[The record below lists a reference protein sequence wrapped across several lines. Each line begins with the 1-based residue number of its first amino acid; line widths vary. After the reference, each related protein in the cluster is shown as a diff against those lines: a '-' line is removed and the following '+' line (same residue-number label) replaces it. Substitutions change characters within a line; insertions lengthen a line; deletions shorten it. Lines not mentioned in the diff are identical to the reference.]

1 MTELGN
7 EGGAGRVR
15 RFRSRF
21 APLPPL
27 QRNEERWFWFFV
39 APFLAGFLLF
49 ALVPLIA
56 SFVLSF
62 MDWNLRGTPKIV
74 GLENYA
80 DLVDLEGKGRIVL
93 KAFTNTA
100 MITIIAVPLQLVIGL
115 GLAVL
120 LNQKVRGMPL
130 YRMAFY
136 LPTVVSGVATA
147 ALWTFILGSQGLLNN
162 ALGLLGIAG
171 PAWFN
176 EPESVRWGII
186 FMVTW
191 AGTGG
196 MTLIFLA
203 GLQQISKELLE
214 AAQCDGASRLR
225 RFFSVSLPLLSPT
238 LFFNLVIG
246 LIGGLSL
253 FTEPYVVSSGDGG
266 PANESMSVA
275 LLIYRLLIRNLDF
288 GFGSAVA
295 WLLTAVVMLLT
306 ILNFKLSRRWVFYD
320 N

>member
-1 MTELGN
+1 MS
-7 EGGAGRVR
+7 
-15 RFRSRF
+15 RFRSLF
-21 APLPPL
+21 APLPLL
-27 QRNEERWFWFFV
+27 QRNEERWFWLFI
-39 APFLAGFLLF
+39 APVLAGFVLF
-49 ALVPLIA
+49 ALLPLIA
-56 SFVLSF
+56 SLALSF
-62 MDWNLRGTPKIV
+62 MDWNLRGTPKLV

-80 DLVDLEGKGRIVL
+80 DLVNLEGKGKLVL
-93 KAFTNTA
+93 KAFSNTA
-100 MITIIAVPLQLVIGL
+100 MITIIAVPLQL
-115 GLAVL
+115 AVGMAFAML
-120 LNQKVRGMPL
+120 LNQKVRGMAL

-147 ALWTFILGSQGLLNN
+147 ALWTWILGTEGLLNK
-162 ALGLLGIAG
+162 GLDLIGVAG

-186 FMVTW
+186 FMLIW

-214 AAQCDGASRLR
+214 AAECDGAGRIR
-225 RFFSVSLPLLSPT
+225 RFFSVTLPLLSPT

-253 FTEPYVVSSGDGG
+253 FTEPFVISGGAGG

-295 WLLTAVVMLLT
+295 WLLTIVVMVLT
-306 ILNFKLSRRWVFYD
+306 VINFRLSKRWVFYD
-320 N
+320 D

>member
-1 MTELGN
+1 MHGAE
-7 EGGAGRVR
+7 EGASRMS
-15 RFRSRF
+15 RFRSLF
-21 APLPPL
+21 APLPLL
-27 QRNEERWFWFFV
+27 QRNEERWFWLFI
-39 APFLAGFLLF
+39 APFLAGFVLF
-49 ALVPLIA
+49 ALLPLIA
-56 SFVLSF
+56 SLGLSF
-62 MDWNLRGTPKIV
+62 MDWNLRGTPKLV

-80 DLVDLEGKGRIVL
+80 DLVNLEGKGKLVL
-93 KAFTNTA
+93 KAFSNTA
-100 MITIIAVPLQLVIGL
+100 MITIIAVPLQLAIGM
-115 GLAVL
+115 AFAML
-120 LNQKVRGMPL
+120 LNQKVRGMAI

-147 ALWTFILGSQGLLNN
+147 ALWTWILGTEGLLNK
-162 ALGLLGIAG
+162 GLDLIGVAG

-186 FMVTW
+186 FMLVW

-214 AAQCDGASRLR
+214 AAECDGAGRLR
-225 RFFSVSLPLLSPT
+225 RFFSVTLPLLSPT

-253 FTEPYVVSSGDGG
+253 FTEPFVISGGAGG

-295 WLLTAVVMLLT
+295 WMLTIVVMLLT
-306 ILNFKLSRRWVFYD
+306 VINFRLSKRWVFYD

>member
-1 MTELGN
+1 MSRL
-7 EGGAGRVR
+7 
-15 RFRSRF
+15 RSLF
-21 APLPPL
+21 APLPLL
-27 QRNEERWFWFFV
+27 QRNEERWFWLFI
-39 APFLAGFLLF
+39 APFLAGFVLF
-49 ALVPLIA
+49 ALLPLIA
-56 SFVLSF
+56 SLALSF
-62 MDWNLRGTPKIV
+62 MDWNLRGTPKLV

-80 DLVDLEGKGRIVL
+80 DLVNLEGKGKLVL
-93 KAFTNTA
+93 KAFSNTA
-100 MITIIAVPLQLVIGL
+100 MITMIAVPLQLAIGM
-115 GLAVL
+115 AFAML
-120 LNQKVRGMPL
+120 LNQKVRGMAI

-147 ALWTFILGSQGLLNN
+147 ALWTWILGTEGLLNK
-162 ALGLLGIAG
+162 GLDLIGVAG

-186 FMVTW
+186 FMLVW

-196 MTLIFLA
+196 MTLIVLA

-214 AAQCDGASRLR
+214 AAECDGAGRIR
-225 RFFSVSLPLLSPT
+225 RFFSVTLPLLSPT

-253 FTEPYVVSSGDGG
+253 FTEPFVISGGAGG

-295 WLLTAVVMLLT
+295 WLLTLVVMLLT
-306 ILNFKLSRRWVFYD
+306 VINFRLSKRWVFYD

>member
-1 MTELGN
+1 MHGAE
-7 EGGAGRVR
+7 EGASRMS
-15 RFRSRF
+15 RFRSLF
-21 APLPPL
+21 APLPLL
-27 QRNEERWFWFFV
+27 QRNEERWFWLFI
-39 APFLAGFLLF
+39 APFLAGFVLF
-49 ALVPLIA
+49 ALLPLIA
-56 SFVLSF
+56 SLALSF
-62 MDWNLRGTPKIV
+62 MDWNLRGTPKLV

-80 DLVDLEGKGRIVL
+80 DLVNLEGKGKLVL
-93 KAFTNTA
+93 KAFSNTA
-100 MITIIAVPLQLVIGL
+100 MITMIAVPLQLAVGMAF
-115 GLAVL
+115 AVL
-120 LNQKVRGMPL
+120 LNQKVRGMAI

-147 ALWTFILGSQGLLNN
+147 ALWTWILGSEGLLNK
-162 ALGLLGIAG
+162 ALDLIGVAG

-186 FMVTW
+186 FMLVW

-214 AAQCDGASRLR
+214 AAECDGAGRIR
-225 RFFSVSLPLLSPT
+225 RFFSVTLPLLSPT

-253 FTEPYVVSSGDGG
+253 FTEPFVISGGAGG

-295 WLLTAVVMLLT
+295 WLLTLVVMLLT
-306 ILNFKLSRRWVFYD
+306 VINFRLSKRWVFYD

>member
-1 MTELGN
+1 MHGAE
-7 EGGAGRVR
+7 EGASRMS
-15 RFRSRF
+15 RFRSLF
-21 APLPPL
+21 APLPLL
-27 QRNEERWFWFFV
+27 QRNEERWFWLFI
-39 APFLAGFLLF
+39 APFLAGFVLF
-49 ALVPLIA
+49 ALLPLIA
-56 SFVLSF
+56 SLALSF
-62 MDWNLRGTPKIV
+62 MDWNLRGTPKLV

-80 DLVDLEGKGRIVL
+80 DLVNLEGKGKLVL
-93 KAFTNTA
+93 KAFSNTA
-100 MITIIAVPLQLVIGL
+100 MITIIAVPLQL
-115 GLAVL
+115 AVGMAFAML
-120 LNQKVRGMPL
+120 LNQKVRGMAI

-147 ALWTFILGSQGLLNN
+147 ALWTWILGTEGLLNK
-162 ALGLLGIAG
+162 GLDLIGVAG

-186 FMVTW
+186 FMLVW

-214 AAQCDGASRLR
+214 AAECDGAGRFR
-225 RFFSVSLPLLSPT
+225 RFFSVTLPLLSPT

-253 FTEPYVVSSGDGG
+253 FTEPFVISGGAGG

-295 WLLTAVVMLLT
+295 WMLTLVVMLLT
-306 ILNFKLSRRWVFYD
+306 VINFRLSKRWVFYD

>member
-1 MTELGN
+1 MHGTE
-7 EGGAGRVR
+7 EGASRMS
-15 RFRSRF
+15 RFRSLF
-21 APLPPL
+21 APLPLL
-27 QRNEERWFWFFV
+27 QRNEERWFWLFI
-39 APFLAGFLLF
+39 APFLAGFVLF
-49 ALVPLIA
+49 ALLPLIA
-56 SFVLSF
+56 SLALSF
-62 MDWNLRGTPKIV
+62 MDWNLRGTPKLV

-80 DLVDLEGKGRIVL
+80 DLVNLEGKGKLVL
-93 KAFTNTA
+93 KAFSNTA
-100 MITIIAVPLQLVIGL
+100 MITMIAVPLQLAVGMAF
-115 GLAVL
+115 AVL
-120 LNQKVRGMPL
+120 LNQKVRGMAI

-147 ALWTFILGSQGLLNN
+147 ALWTWILGSEGLLNK
-162 ALGLLGIAG
+162 ALDLIGVAG

-186 FMVTW
+186 FMLVW

-214 AAQCDGASRLR
+214 AAECDGAGRIR
-225 RFFSVSLPLLSPT
+225 RFFSVTLPLLSPT

-253 FTEPYVVSSGDGG
+253 FTEPFVISGGAGG

-295 WLLTAVVMLLT
+295 WLLTLVVMLLT
-306 ILNFKLSRRWVFYD
+306 VINFRLSKRWVFYD

>member
-1 MTELGN
+1 MHGAE
-7 EGGAGRVR
+7 EGAGRIS
-15 RFRSRF
+15 RFRSLF
-21 APLPPL
+21 APLPLL
-27 QRNEERWFWFFV
+27 QRNEERWFWLFI
-39 APFLAGFLLF
+39 APFLAGFVLF
-49 ALVPLIA
+49 ALLPLIA
-56 SFVLSF
+56 SLALSF
-62 MDWNLRGTPKIV
+62 MDWNLRGTPKLV

-80 DLVDLEGKGRIVL
+80 DLVNLEGKGKLVL
-93 KAFTNTA
+93 KAFSNTA
-100 MITIIAVPLQLVIGL
+100 MITIIAVPLQLAIGM
-115 GLAVL
+115 AFAML
-120 LNQKVRGMPL
+120 LNQKVRGMAI

-147 ALWTFILGSQGLLNN
+147 ALWTWILGTEGLLNK
-162 ALGLLGIAG
+162 GLDLIGVAG

-186 FMVTW
+186 FMLVW

-214 AAQCDGASRLR
+214 AAECDGAGRIR
-225 RFFSVSLPLLSPT
+225 RFFSVTLPLLSPT

-253 FTEPYVVSSGDGG
+253 FTEPFVISGGAGG

-295 WLLTAVVMLLT
+295 WMLTIVVMLLT
-306 ILNFKLSRRWVFYD
+306 IINFRLSKRWVFYD

>member
-1 MTELGN
+1 MQGTE
-7 EGGAGRVR
+7 EGASRMS
-15 RFRSRF
+15 RFRSLF
-21 APLPPL
+21 APLPLL
-27 QRNEERWFWFFV
+27 QRNEERWFWLFI
-39 APFLAGFLLF
+39 APFLAGFVLF
-49 ALVPLIA
+49 ALLPLIA
-56 SFVLSF
+56 SLALSF
-62 MDWNLRGTPKIV
+62 MDWNLRGTPKLV

-80 DLVDLEGKGRIVL
+80 DLVNLEGKGKLVL
-93 KAFTNTA
+93 KAFSNTA
-100 MITIIAVPLQLVIGL
+100 MITMIAVPLQLAVGMAF
-115 GLAVL
+115 AVL
-120 LNQKVRGMPL
+120 LNQKVRGMAI

-147 ALWTFILGSQGLLNN
+147 ALWTWILGSEGLLNK
-162 ALGLLGIAG
+162 ALDLIGVAG

-186 FMVTW
+186 FMLVW

-214 AAQCDGASRLR
+214 AAECDGAGRIR
-225 RFFSVSLPLLSPT
+225 RFFSVTLPLLSPT

-253 FTEPYVVSSGDGG
+253 FTEPFVISGGAGG

-295 WLLTAVVMLLT
+295 WLLTLVVMLLT
-306 ILNFKLSRRWVFYD
+306 IINFRLSKRWVFYD

>member
-1 MTELGN
+1 MS
-7 EGGAGRVR
+7 
-15 RFRSRF
+15 RFRSLF
-21 APLPPL
+21 APLPLL
-27 QRNEERWFWFFV
+27 QRNEERWFWLFI
-39 APFLAGFLLF
+39 APFLAGFVLF
-49 ALVPLIA
+49 ALLPLIA
-56 SFVLSF
+56 SLALSF
-62 MDWNLRGTPKIV
+62 MDWNLRGTPKLV

-80 DLVDLEGKGRIVL
+80 DLVNLEGKGKLVL
-93 KAFTNTA
+93 KAFSNTA
-100 MITIIAVPLQLVIGL
+100 MITMIAVPLQLAVGMAF
-115 GLAVL
+115 AVL
-120 LNQKVRGMPL
+120 LNQKVRGMAI

-147 ALWTFILGSQGLLNN
+147 ALWTWILGSEGLLNK
-162 ALGLLGIAG
+162 ALDLIGVAG

-186 FMVTW
+186 FMLVW

-214 AAQCDGASRLR
+214 AAECDGAGRIR
-225 RFFSVSLPLLSPT
+225 RFFSVTLPLLSPT

-253 FTEPYVVSSGDGG
+253 FTEPFVISGGAGG

-295 WLLTAVVMLLT
+295 WLLTLVVMLLT
-306 ILNFKLSRRWVFYD
+306 VINFRLSKRWVFYD

>member
-1 MTELGN
+1 MS
-7 EGGAGRVR
+7 
-15 RFRSRF
+15 RFRSLF
-21 APLPPL
+21 APLPLL
-27 QRNEERWFWFFV
+27 QRNEERWFWLFI
-39 APFLAGFLLF
+39 APFLAGFVLF
-49 ALVPLIA
+49 ALLPLIA
-56 SFVLSF
+56 SLALSF
-62 MDWNLRGTPKIV
+62 MDWNLRGTPKLV

-80 DLVDLEGKGRIVL
+80 DLVNLEGKGKLVL
-93 KAFTNTA
+93 KAFSNTA
-100 MITIIAVPLQLVIGL
+100 MITMIAVPLQLAVGMAF
-115 GLAVL
+115 AVL
-120 LNQKVRGMPL
+120 LNQKVRGMAI

-147 ALWTFILGSQGLLNN
+147 ALWTWILGSEGLLNK
-162 ALGLLGIAG
+162 ALDLIGVAG

-186 FMVTW
+186 FMLVW

-214 AAQCDGASRLR
+214 AAECDGAGRIR
-225 RFFSVSLPLLSPT
+225 RFFSVTLPLLSPT

-253 FTEPYVVSSGDGG
+253 FTEPFVISGGAGG

-295 WLLTAVVMLLT
+295 WLLTLVVMLLT
-306 ILNFKLSRRWVFYD
+306 VINFRLSQRWVFYD

>member
-1 MTELGN
+1 MHGTE
-7 EGGAGRVR
+7 EGASRMS
-15 RFRSRF
+15 RFRSLF
-21 APLPPL
+21 APLPLL
-27 QRNEERWFWFFV
+27 QRNEERWFWLFI
-39 APFLAGFLLF
+39 APFLAGFVLF
-49 ALVPLIA
+49 ALLPLIA
-56 SFVLSF
+56 SLALSF
-62 MDWNLRGTPKIV
+62 MDWNLRGTPKLV

-80 DLVDLEGKGRIVL
+80 DLVNLEGKGKLVL
-93 KAFTNTA
+93 KAFSNTA
-100 MITIIAVPLQLVIGL
+100 MITIIAVPLQLAVGMSF
-115 GLAVL
+115 AVL
-120 LNQKVRGMPL
+120 LNQKVRGMPI

-147 ALWTFILGSQGLLNN
+147 ALWTWILGSEGLLNK
-162 ALGLLGIAG
+162 ALDLIGVAG

-186 FMVTW
+186 FMLVW

-214 AAQCDGASRLR
+214 AAECDGAGRIR
-225 RFFSVSLPLLSPT
+225 RFFSVTLPLLSPT

-253 FTEPYVVSSGDGG
+253 FTEPFVISGGAGG

-295 WLLTAVVMLLT
+295 WLLTLVVMLLT
-306 ILNFKLSRRWVFYD
+306 VINFRLSKRWVFYD

>member
-1 MTELGN
+1 MS
-7 EGGAGRVR
+7 
-15 RFRSRF
+15 RFRSLF
-21 APLPPL
+21 APLPLL
-27 QRNEERWFWFFV
+27 QRNEERWFWLFI
-39 APFLAGFLLF
+39 APFLAGFVLF
-49 ALVPLIA
+49 ALLPLIA
-56 SFVLSF
+56 SLALSF
-62 MDWNLRGTPKIV
+62 MDWNLRGTPKLV

-80 DLVDLEGKGRIVL
+80 DLVNLEGKGKLVL
-93 KAFTNTA
+93 KAFSNTA
-100 MITIIAVPLQLVIGL
+100 MITIIAVPLQLAVGMSF
-115 GLAVL
+115 AVL
-120 LNQKVRGMPL
+120 LNQKVRGMPI

-147 ALWTFILGSQGLLNN
+147 ALWTWILGSEGLLNK
-162 ALGLLGIAG
+162 ALDLIGVAG

-186 FMVTW
+186 FMLVW

-214 AAQCDGASRLR
+214 AAECDGAGRIR
-225 RFFSVSLPLLSPT
+225 RFFSVTLPLLSPT

-253 FTEPYVVSSGDGG
+253 FTEPFVISGGAGG

-295 WLLTAVVMLLT
+295 WLLTLVVMLLT
-306 ILNFKLSRRWVFYD
+306 VINFRLSKRWVFYD

>member
-1 MTELGN
+1 MHGAE
-7 EGGAGRVR
+7 EGAGRIS
-15 RFRSRF
+15 RFRSLF
-21 APLPPL
+21 APLPLL
-27 QRNEERWFWFFV
+27 QRNEERWFWLFI
-39 APFLAGFLLF
+39 APFLAGFVLF
-49 ALVPLIA
+49 ALLPLIA
-56 SFVLSF
+56 SLALSF
-62 MDWNLRGTPKIV
+62 MDWNLRGTPKLV

-80 DLVDLEGKGRIVL
+80 DLVNLEGKGKLVL
-93 KAFTNTA
+93 KAFSNTA
-100 MITIIAVPLQLVIGL
+100 MITMIAVPLQLAVGMAF
-115 GLAVL
+115 AVL
-120 LNQKVRGMPL
+120 LNQKVRGMAI

-147 ALWTFILGSQGLLNN
+147 ALWTWILGSEGLLNK
-162 ALGLLGIAG
+162 ALDLIGVAG

-186 FMVTW
+186 FMLVW

-214 AAQCDGASRLR
+214 AAECDGAGRIR
-225 RFFSVSLPLLSPT
+225 RFFSVTLPLLSPT

-253 FTEPYVVSSGDGG
+253 FTEPFVISGGAGG

-295 WLLTAVVMLLT
+295 WLLTLVVMLLT
-306 ILNFKLSRRWVFYD
+306 VINFRLSKRWVFYD

>member
-1 MTELGN
+1 MS
-7 EGGAGRVR
+7 
-15 RFRSRF
+15 RFRSLF
-21 APLPPL
+21 APLPLL
-27 QRNEERWFWFFV
+27 QRNEERWFWLFI
-39 APFLAGFLLF
+39 APFLAGFVLF
-49 ALVPLIA
+49 ALLPLIA
-56 SFVLSF
+56 SLALSF
-62 MDWNLRGTPKIV
+62 MDWNLRGTPKLV

-80 DLVDLEGKGRIVL
+80 DLVNLEGKGKLVL
-93 KAFTNTA
+93 KAFSNTA
-100 MITIIAVPLQLVIGL
+100 MITIIAVPLQLAIGM
-115 GLAVL
+115 AFAML
-120 LNQKVRGMPL
+120 LNQKVRGMAI

-147 ALWTFILGSQGLLNN
+147 ALWTWILGTEGLLNK
-162 ALGLLGIAG
+162 ALDLIGVAG

-176 EPESVRWGII
+176 EPDSVRWGIV
-186 FMVTW
+186 FMLVW

-214 AAQCDGASRLR
+214 AAECDGAGRIR
-225 RFFSVSLPLLSPT
+225 RFFSVTLPLLSPT
-238 LFFNLVIG
+238 IFFNLVIG

-253 FTEPYVVSSGDGG
+253 FTEPFVISGGAGG

-295 WLLTAVVMLLT
+295 WLLTLVVMLLT
-306 ILNFKLSRRWVFYD
+306 VINFRLSKRWVFYD

>member
-1 MTELGN
+1 MS
-7 EGGAGRVR
+7 
-15 RFRSRF
+15 RFRSLF
-21 APLPPL
+21 APLPLL
-27 QRNEERWFWFFV
+27 QRNEERWFWLFI
-39 APFLAGFLLF
+39 APFLAGFVLF
-49 ALVPLIA
+49 ALLPLIA
-56 SFVLSF
+56 SLALSC
-62 MDWNLRGTPKIV
+62 MDWNLRGTPKLV

-80 DLVDLEGKGRIVL
+80 DLVNLEGKGKLVL
-93 KAFTNTA
+93 KAFSNTA
-100 MITIIAVPLQLVIGL
+100 MITMIAVPLQLAVGMAF
-115 GLAVL
+115 AVL
-120 LNQKVRGMPL
+120 LNQKVRGMAI

-147 ALWTFILGSQGLLNN
+147 ALWTWILGSEGLLNK
-162 ALGLLGIAG
+162 ALDLIGVAG

-186 FMVTW
+186 FMLVW

-214 AAQCDGASRLR
+214 AAECDGAGRIR
-225 RFFSVSLPLLSPT
+225 RFFSVTLPLLSPT

-253 FTEPYVVSSGDGG
+253 FTEPFVISGGAGG

-295 WLLTAVVMLLT
+295 WLLTLVVMLLT
-306 ILNFKLSRRWVFYD
+306 IINFRLSKRWVFYD

>member
-1 MTELGN
+1 MHGTE
-7 EGGAGRVR
+7 EGASRMS
-15 RFRSRF
+15 RFRSLF
-21 APLPPL
+21 APLPLL
-27 QRNEERWFWFFV
+27 QRNEERWFWLFI
-39 APFLAGFLLF
+39 APFLAGFVLF
-49 ALVPLIA
+49 ALLPLIA
-56 SFVLSF
+56 SLALSF
-62 MDWNLRGTPKIV
+62 MDWNLRGTPKLV

-80 DLVDLEGKGRIVL
+80 DLVNLEGKGKLVL
-93 KAFTNTA
+93 KAFSNTA
-100 MITIIAVPLQLVIGL
+100 MITIIAVPLQLAVGMSF
-115 GLAVL
+115 AVL
-120 LNQKVRGMPL
+120 LNQKVRGMPI

-147 ALWTFILGSQGLLNN
+147 ALWTWILGSEGLLNK
-162 ALGLLGIAG
+162 ALDLIGVSG

-186 FMVTW
+186 FMLVW

-214 AAQCDGASRLR
+214 AAECDGAGRIR
-225 RFFSVSLPLLSPT
+225 RFFSVTLPLLSPT

-253 FTEPYVVSSGDGG
+253 FTEPFVISGGAGG

-295 WLLTAVVMLLT
+295 WLLTLVVMLLT
-306 ILNFKLSRRWVFYD
+306 VINFRLSKRWVFYD

>member
-1 MTELGN
+1 MHGTE
-7 EGGAGRVR
+7 EGASRMS
-15 RFRSRF
+15 RFRSLF
-21 APLPPL
+21 APLPLL
-27 QRNEERWFWFFV
+27 QRNEERWFWLFI
-39 APFLAGFLLF
+39 APFLAGFVLF
-49 ALVPLIA
+49 ALLPLIA
-56 SFVLSF
+56 SLALSF
-62 MDWNLRGTPKIV
+62 MDWNLRGTPKLV

-80 DLVDLEGKGRIVL
+80 DLVNLEGKGKLVL
-93 KAFTNTA
+93 KAFSNTA
-100 MITIIAVPLQLVIGL
+100 MITMIAVPLQLAVGMAF
-115 GLAVL
+115 AVL
-120 LNQKVRGMPL
+120 LNQKVRGMAI

-147 ALWTFILGSQGLLNN
+147 ALWTWILGSEGLLNK
-162 ALGLLGIAG
+162 ALDLIGVAG

-186 FMVTW
+186 FMLVW

-214 AAQCDGASRLR
+214 AAECDGAGRIR
-225 RFFSVSLPLLSPT
+225 RFFSVTLPLLSPT

-253 FTEPYVVSSGDGG
+253 FTEPFVISGGAGG

-295 WLLTAVVMLLT
+295 WMLTIVVMLLT
-306 ILNFKLSRRWVFYD
+306 VINFRLSKRWVFYD